1 MYGRDRH
8 LSSTHHRS
16 LRSLARSLVYAPPH
30 SPPSPPPPPLSAPH
44 STHPAR
50 PNAFV
55 GLRPPHSLRSAS
67 YLFYAVNLF
76 ASGLAM
82 PFPLFWLRYSLF
94 MILYPSG
101 ITGELL
107 QFWASF
113 PDTSVATPMWY
124 RFAWSVVLSYSFAG
138 PFMVMNMWGNRKS
151 QFKRRV
157 QLANPRPLNGLVWPV
172 QVRACVIF
180 QYSKCTVPI
189 LSKFTYKREL

>member
-1 MYGRDRH
+1 
-8 LSSTHHRS
+8 
-16 LRSLARSLVYAPPH
+16 
-30 SPPSPPPPPLSAPH
+30 
-44 STHPAR
+44 
-50 PNAFV
+50 
-55 GLRPPHSLRSAS
+55 
-67 YLFYAVNLF
+67 
-76 ASGLAM
+76 M